1 MDRNGTPIWRL
12 HTKLYKGAW
21 STRQITQKLW
31 ATVTWDLE
39 KLFRYLSFNISFSSF
54 LPLDGFQFFFFVAWQ
69 WKRSITFSLK
79 LLQFLSTI
87 KFASTKSISVD
98 NIFLSLSQQAS
109 CGHSIFFPIL
119 QFKIVYVFESSD
131 YRKNMRGCS
140 LTNADDGKAAF
151 VKAKWKGSWWIN
163 IRFLVL

>member
-1 MDRNGTPIWRL
+1 MRTYASSRVKRKGFLEKKGTPDVFVDFWRPYWWTETV
-12 HTKLYKGAW
+12 HQYGA
-21 STRQITQKLW
+21 SIRFPI
-31 ATVTWDLE
+31 
-39 KLFRYLSFNISFSSF
+39 Y
-54 LPLDGFQFFFFVAWQ
+54 FFVAWQ

-131 YRKNMRGCS
+131 YRKNMRSCS